1 MNRKTLTAI
10 TELKKKDKKQANRI
24 FFFNEI
30 RVVGHSH
37 RDLFRVCK
45 VNNYNNPHAKE
56 NERIEKSV
64 NMRHGECYSVIVFL
78 IIIAKYCIDF
88 SR

>member
-10 TELKKKDKKQANRI
+10 TELKKRQEAGKQNI
-24 FFFNEI
+24 FFNEI

-78 IIIAKYCIDF
+78 IIIAKYCIDV